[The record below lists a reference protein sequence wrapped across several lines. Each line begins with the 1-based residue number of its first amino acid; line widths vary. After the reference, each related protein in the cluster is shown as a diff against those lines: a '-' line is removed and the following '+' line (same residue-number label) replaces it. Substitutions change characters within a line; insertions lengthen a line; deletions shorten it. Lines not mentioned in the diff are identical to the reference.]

1 MRIKDYVD
9 SLNNLPEISRRRIL
23 VGSTFSITAF
33 IFIVWLSVRFYGMG
47 GVLATSS
54 KKTANITPIK
64 EVVGA
69 FEQFTKS
76 AGEGF
81 NSIKDSLNSATTTP
95 AEDEKG
101 EIETASFI
109 PSTTDKGEEE
119 LVFPD

>member
-1 MRIKDYVD
+1 MWIKEYVNR
-9 SLNNLPEISRRRIL
+9 LNDLPEISRRRIL

-47 GVLATSS
+47 EILATSTQ
-54 KKTANITPIK
+54 KTTSVTPIK

-76 AGEGF
+76 AGESF
-81 NSIKDSLNSATTTP
+81 NSIKSALNSTSTKKEEKEIDLDVSPIKDSL
-95 AEDEKG
+95 
-101 EIETASFI
+101 
-109 PSTTDKGEEE
+109 EEE